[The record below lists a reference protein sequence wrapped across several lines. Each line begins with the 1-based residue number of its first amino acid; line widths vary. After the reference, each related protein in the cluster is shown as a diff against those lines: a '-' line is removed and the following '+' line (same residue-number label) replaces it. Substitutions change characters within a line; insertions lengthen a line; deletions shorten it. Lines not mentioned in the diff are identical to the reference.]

1 VKALV
6 TGATGYVGGAVFEHL
21 VAAGHD
27 VTATVRT
34 EAGTA
39 RIRSRGGRPVE
50 ATLDDPAALI
60 RAMAGSDVVFHVAGV
75 NGFCLPD
82 SAGMFSA
89 NVAGS
94 ANVIRAAL
102 RAGVGKVVYTSSAV
116 TIGEPAGEVGTEATV
131 HRGWYLSEYERSKV
145 EAERAVAIEAE
156 DLGVNVVAVNP
167 ASVQGPGRVTG
178 SARLLLAFLKG
189 RLRYM
194 PESRATIVDVDDCAR
209 GHLAAAEHGAKGAR
223 YLLAGATLSTGDM
236 AASLASAAGLEIRF
250 RSLPPAIARVT
261 GAIVGGVNR
270 MAGKQ
275 APVCPEM
282 IRTMLHGHAFD
293 GSRAER
299 ELGISYTPLADTF
312 ERMVAWYRAEGLLE
326 TY

>member
-6 TGATGYVGGAVFEHL
+6 TGATGYVGGAVLDHL

-27 VTATVRT
+27 ITATVRT
-34 EAGTA
+34 AGAAPGVRARGARPIEAA
-39 RIRSRGGRPVE
+39 VDDVE
-50 ATLDDPAALI
+50 ALI
-60 RAMAGSDVVFHVAGV
+60 RAMQGCDVVFHVAGI

-82 SAGMFSA
+82 TSEMFVT

-94 ANVIRAAL
+94 VNVIRAAL

-116 TIGEPAGEVGTEATV
+116 TIGEPAGTVGAESMT

-156 DLGVNVVAVNP
+156 DLGVNVVSVNP

-178 SARLLLAFLKG
+178 TARLLLAFLKG
-189 RLRYM
+189 RLRYL
-194 PESRATIVDVDDCAR
+194 PDTRATIVDIDDCAR
-209 GHLAAAEHGAKGAR
+209 GHLAAAERGARGAR
-223 YLLAGATLSTGDM
+223 YLLVGATISTAEM
-236 AASLASAAGLEIRF
+236 ASLLAAAADMEAAVRKLSPRVA
-250 RSLPPAIARVT
+250 RAI
-261 GAIVGGVNR
+261 GSIVGGTYR
-270 MAGKQ
+270 LAHKQ
-275 APVCPEM
+275 APICPEM

-299 ELGISYTPLADTF
+299 ELGITYTPIEETF
-312 ERMVAWYRAEGLLE
+312 RRMVEWYRARHLL
-326 TY
+326 